1 MKDTNMQKRTIFII
15 ALLNNLKDVYAEL
28 KELSS
33 KIESSSDNFF
43 EKLFKSSTVEIQGDI
58 DSYKHNIEKMKSLN
72 VEITSKVNEWYDFI
86 KDISQVK
93 KVTFPIKLHFKK
105 KSFKKLISNMNQDL
119 LDISVENRFIREKI
133 INWEQELSVRALQ
146 EIKKS
151 EEFSKYEALNR
162 EKDRLISELKYL
174 LVTIPDIEPVEF
186 ELDSIDK
193 MIAKLM
199 KIAAA

>member
-1 MKDTNMQKRTIFII
+1 MQKRTIFII

-151 EEFSKYEALNR
+151 GEFSKYEALNR

>member
-151 EEFSKYEALNR
+151 GEFSKYEALNR